1 MFILC
6 TSRLVTEGCL
16 ISVCRGGAGSG
27 GRDGSVG
34 DAAQMSHP
42 AVQAAFF
49 PACLPHAEAPL
60 TADKAGGWS
69 DRSPAVPRPG
79 SQTVDVVAV
88 TPNRQTRTERID
100 HRGSAR
106 SKPTNTARG
115 TPLDLADLR
124 HYQDFDKP

>member
-16 ISVCRGGAGSG
+16 ISVSRRGAGSG

-60 TADKAGGWS
+60 TADNAGGGADRTPAQPKAGCQKLEV
-69 DRSPAVPRPG
+69 VPGIAYRETG
-79 SQTVDVVAV
+79 TQSK
-88 TPNRQTRTERID
+88 E
-100 HRGSAR
+100 HRR
-106 SKPTNTARG
+106 
-115 TPLDLADLR
+115 
-124 HYQDFDKP
+124 

>member
-16 ISVCRGGAGSG
+16 ISVSRRGAGSG

-60 TADKAGGWS
+60 TADKAGGGAGTIARRMARASYGGW
-69 DRSPAVPRPG
+69 RPG
-79 SQTVDVVAV
+79 GAPQAK
-88 TPNRQTRTERID
+88 P
-100 HRGSAR
+100 H
-106 SKPTNTARG
+106 SKGRP
-115 TPLDLADLR
+115 
-124 HYQDFDKP
+124 